1 MALRIPPLVLCIIF
15 SLAASY
21 SLRAQDLRRPP
32 TLADRQ
38 QFGSTGW
45 PAARDQLQ
53 SILLAN
59 YLPGG
64 SLRPGSTGVTAFKSW
79 LLLWKWADLLS
90 RPEQSGEAPGSDPA
104 TPSQPSP
111 DAKIN
116 ADLLD
121 PAVIRAWIAD
131 EAFGAML
138 FANLSPQD
146 NATEVLKNLQS
157 IYQANTAKFREYAA
171 LAIALAVVYDVPLP
185 PYWPHQQVTQSLIPI
200 TNQSVSERF
209 AYWTGA
215 NEAHD
220 LLLDIRRLNPEQ
232 LKFLIDAPID
242 PAEFAWARKRVRL
255 SRTEMPK
262 AFSMIRYDRDRLL
275 GQRYSWTEG
284 PYTLEEIYSKGGIC
298 VDQAYFASMVG
309 KARGLP
315 TLYFSG
321 QGVDGGHAWFGYM
334 KMDDK
339 WELDCGRYE
348 NQNYA
353 TGDALD
359 PQTWTPISDHELQF
373 LAKRFRDTPLYAA
386 SQDDILFARLFL
398 AAGQNDKALRAAD
411 SSVSVC
417 PENSDA
423 WNEKTS
429 VLEKTQASLPI
440 LRTHLESASKQ
451 FTNYRDLRVDYQL
464 AIAKVARDQGDTATA
479 DSLERQ
485 ALSQNKKK
493 RSDLSVGIAAG
504 RLATLVEQKQFDEA
518 FKEYKKQITSLG
530 KTGGGNFFYDVVA
543 PFAMA
548 LKEAGDAEKA
558 ASAVSLARKALRPE
572 SGGILDVDMKQLED
586 AISAK
591 AGN

>member
-1 MALRIPPLVLCIIF
+1 MALRISPLVLGITL
-15 SLAASY
+15 SLAAAFG
-21 SLRAQDLRRPP
+21 LRAQDLRRPP
-32 TLADRQ
+32 TPADRQ
-38 QFGSTGW
+38 QFGSAGW

-53 SILLAN
+53 AALLAA
-59 YLPGG
+59 YAPGG
-64 SLRPGSTGVTAFKSW
+64 SQRPGSTGVTAFKSW
-79 LLLWKWADLLS
+79 LLLWKWADLLAQ
-90 RPEQSGEAPGSDPA
+90 PEQPFGTQTADFQPA
-104 TPSQPSP
+104 P
-111 DAKIN
+111 DAKTN

-121 PAVIRAWIAD
+121 PTVVRDWISD

-138 FANLSPQD
+138 FSTLSPED
-146 NATEVLKNLQS
+146 NATQVLKNLQD
-157 IYQANTAKFREYAA
+157 IAQASPAKFREYPA

-185 PYWPHQQVTQSLIPI
+185 PYWPHHQVTQSLIPI
-200 TNQSVSERF
+200 TNQSAAERF
-209 AYWTGA
+209 AYWSTA
-215 NEAHD
+215 NDAHD
-220 LLLDIRRLNPEQ
+220 LLLDIRKLDPEQ

-255 SRTEMPK
+255 SRNEMPK
-262 AFSMIRYDRDRLL
+262 AFSMIRYDRERLL
-275 GQRYSWTEG
+275 GQQYSWTEG

-353 TGDALD
+353 TGEALD

-386 SQDDILFARLFL
+386 SQDDIMFAELFL
-398 AAGQNDKALRAAD
+398 ASGQNDRALRAAD
-411 SSVSVC
+411 SAISVC
-417 PENSDA
+417 PENPDA
-423 WNEKTS
+423 WNEKTRI
-429 VLEKTQASLPI
+429 LEKTQASLPV
-440 LRTHLESASKQ
+440 LRTHLEAAAKQ
-451 FTNYRDLRVDYQL
+451 FTSYRDLRVDYQVAL
-464 AIAKVARDQGDTATA
+464 AKVARAQGDSTTA
-479 DSLERQ
+479 DTLERL

-493 RSDLSVGIAAG
+493 RSDLSVGIAAD
-504 RLATLVEQKQFDEA
+504 RLSSLVEQKQFDEA
-518 FKEYKKQITSLG
+518 FKEYKKQINGLG
-530 KTGGGNFFYDVVA
+530 KTGGGNFFYDIVE

-548 LKEAGDAEKA
+548 LKGAGDDAKAEN
-558 ASAVSLARKALRPE
+558 AVALARKALRPE
-572 SGGILDVDMKQLED
+572 PGGILDVDMKQLEN